1 MGGQVVQDD
10 DVARLEGRSQ
20 LGFDVSLE
28 DAPIHRRVDDEGR
41 GERAAAQAGDEGLRL
56 PMSERGL
63 GKKPLAFQA
72 TAAQA
77 GHLGGGSGL
86 VQEDEPV
93 RLKPHLRLANAGPFL
108 ARLLD
113 VGAIL
118 LAGPQSFF

>member
-1 MGGQVVQDD
+1 
-10 DVARLEGRSQ
+10 
-20 LGFDVSLE
+20 
-28 DAPIHRRVDDEGR
+28 
-41 GERAAAQAGDEGLRL
+41 
-56 PMSERGL
+56 MSERGL
-63 GKKPLAFQA
+63 GEKPLAFPA

-77 GHLGGGSGL
+77 RHLGGGSGL
-86 VQEDEPV
+86 VEEDQSV